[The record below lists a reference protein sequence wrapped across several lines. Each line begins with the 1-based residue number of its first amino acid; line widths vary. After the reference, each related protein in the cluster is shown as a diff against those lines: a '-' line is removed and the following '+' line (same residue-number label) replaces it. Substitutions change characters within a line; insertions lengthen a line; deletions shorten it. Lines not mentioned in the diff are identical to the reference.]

1 MRLYLHFILY
11 LYIYTCFSTH
21 SSAQN
26 LSIEITGK
34 DSVETT
40 LLTQT
45 LPLQNF
51 NDLSS
56 LNSALDSLE
65 LAMQK
70 KGYINIKRIAF
81 QKKTDSSF
89 LASYHLKK
97 QFKEIEILNP
107 EVLEDYGISKR
118 EIKSFSN
125 YTDNNTIKI
134 DFQSIEK
141 VLKDLNFRISE
152 FGFPFL
158 KLYLDDLKPAGDQK
172 NILSGNLVL
181 ESREERRISSIII
194 KGYENFPTSFLKYS
208 LGIKP
213 GILFKKQKITSQ
225 LELIDNLG
233 FVKNL
238 KPPEALFTSQK
249 TDLYLYLEKTPNNS
263 FDGILGFS
271 TNEESNNLELNGYV
285 NLVLSNNLNFGERLD
300 LNYKND
306 GGQQEQFKVQVELP
320 YLFKSPFGIKAGLE
334 FFKRDSTFSTVEKHL
349 LLNYRFKPKTQ
360 VFAGYKDYEST
371 SLLEE
376 ELLTNFIEDYTS
388 NYLVFGG
395 MFEVPQSDLLFPTK
409 TSLRLENEYGTRKTE
424 NSSTNQFKINASLEH
439 IFNLNSTNNIFLRN
453 QTGYLPSDNY
463 FTNELFRFGGINSI
477 RGFNENSID
486 ASLFST
492 LNTEYR
498 FVLNSNTFIHSI
510 IDLGYFENA
519 VTKIESNIYSF
530 GIGLGV
536 RSKAGLLRLNIANGT
551 FENQSFE
558 FNNTKI
564 HLSLISQF

>member
-1 MRLYLHFILY
+1 MRSYLHFFLY
-11 LYIYTCFSTH
+11 LYIYTAFSIH
-21 SSAQN
+21 STAQN
-26 LSIEITGK
+26 LSIQIKGK
-34 DSVETT
+34 DSVETR
-40 LLTQT
+40 LLTQAIPSKT
-45 LPLQNF
+45 F

-56 LNSALDSLE
+56 LKSALDSLE
-65 LAMQK
+65 LTMQK
-70 KGYINIKRIAF
+70 KGYINIERIAF
-81 QKKTDSSF
+81 QKTADTSF
-89 LASYHLKK
+89 LTTYHLKK
-97 QFKEIEILNP
+97 LFKEIEILNP
-107 EVLEDYGISKR
+107 ELLEDYGITKR

-141 VLKDLNFRISE
+141 VLRDLNFRVSE

-158 KLYLDDLKPAGDQK
+158 KLYLDDLKPAGVHKDF
-172 NILSGNLVL
+172 LSGVLVF
-181 ESREERRISSIII
+181 ESKEERRISSIVI

-213 GILFKKQKITSQ
+213 GSLFQKQKITSQ

-249 TDLYLYLEKTPNNS
+249 TDLYLYLEKTPNNL

-371 SLLEE
+371 NLLEE
-376 ELLTNFIEDYTS
+376 ELLTNFIVDYTS
-388 NYLVFGG
+388 ENVVFGG
-395 MFEVPQSDLLFPTK
+395 TYEVPQSDQLFPTK

-453 QTGYLPSDNY
+453 QTGYLSSDNY

-477 RGFNENSID
+477 RGFDENSID

-564 HLSLISQF
+564 HLSLISRF